1 MKDLIRLLAVAV
13 LVFVIV
19 GFSMIYSRD
28 TAFRY
33 GVSTFFGNSWG
44 ALGRTVSAIPGLGG
58 IAGEPKLTAT
68 ELRMLRPKQRSW
80 IGLTGFPDQTEIRFP
95 VPVAGG
101 FLEGELDLRFDVQL
115 AQSGDGLLS
124 ISVNGT
130 RRSEIVLNTG
140 HNAYDVRIPL
150 DASDLLA
157 NHVLVKLSTRGT
169 TKSGQNCPTDAAN
182 SGAAVSVLPE
192 SAMILRSMRESKH
205 PETLLMTMAEPLKIQ
220 LGTDEEAQAI
230 AVWTMQRMRRAGV
243 EAILVD
249 KMQAS
254 PSIEVI
260 DHGAV
265 EVSRARNGNVVLAGN
280 DGVTRA
286 IAFHRADLRPP
297 EGLTAWPVSASQ
309 LTTET
314 TVRNFLGSQRWTI
327 PYSIA
332 DLPLGRMPTNFGLA
346 LKTSTQ
352 PEEFEWEVRVSLNG
366 NLLQSDRFAGSIADI
381 SMDIALPTRL
391 QGLSNTLVIELIDT
405 SPNQS
410 ICRAGPDAQAQ
421 LLPQS
426 ALTADG
432 PQPTDGWGALVRQL
446 AEAAMVS
453 PGNHGLFDVNQ
464 GTRAAAMLGQFLPTQ
479 ANTFVT
485 PDAGEMTIT
494 LIDKASLLTLLEDP
508 GTLAE
513 LGQALLIINTGSS
526 VVNPLGLHRLGLEGD
541 TALLE
546 RMPPTEIAFLV
557 QRIAQ
562 P

>member
-33 GVSTFFGNSWG
+33 GVSTFLGNSWG
-44 ALGRTVSAIPGLGG
+44 ALGRTFSAIPGLGG
-58 IAGEPKLTAT
+58 NAGEPKLTAT
-68 ELRMLRPKQRSW
+68 ELKLLRPKQRSW
-80 IGLTGFPDQTEIRFP
+80 IGLTGFPDETEIRFP

-101 FLEGELDLRFDVQL
+101 FLDGELDLRFDAQL

-150 DASDLLA
+150 DAGDLLA
-157 NHVLVKLSTRGT
+157 NHVLVELSTRGT

-192 SAMILRSMRESKH
+192 SAMILRSMRESRH
-205 PETLLMTMAEPLKIQ
+205 PDTVLMTMAEPLKIQ
-220 LGTDEEAQAI
+220 LGTTEEAQAI
-230 AVWTMQRMRRAGV
+230 AVWTMQRMKRSGV

-249 KMQAS
+249 RMQAS

-260 DHGAV
+260 DHGPV
-265 EVSRARNGNVVLAGN
+265 EVSRGRNGNVVLAGN
-280 DGVTRA
+280 DGIARA

-297 EGLTAWPVSASQ
+297 DGLTAWPVSAAQ

-314 TVRNFLGSQRWTI
+314 KVENFLGAKRWTI
-327 PYSIA
+327 PYNIA
-332 DLPLGRMPTNFGLA
+332 DLPLGRMPTNFSLA

-352 PEEFEWEVRVSLNG
+352 PEDFEWEVRVSLNE
-366 NLLQSDRFAGSIADI
+366 NLLQSSRFAGSIADI
-381 SMDIALPTRL
+381 NMDIALPTRV
-391 QGLSNTLVIELIDT
+391 QGLSNKLVIELIDT

-421 LLPQS
+421 LLPET

-453 PGNHGLFDVNQ
+453 PGNHGLVDVSQ
-464 GTRAAAMLGQFLPTQ
+464 ATRAATMLGQFLPMQ
-479 ANTFVT
+479 ANTLVT
-485 PDAGEMTIT
+485 PDAAAVTIT
-494 LIDKASLLTLLEDP
+494 LVDKASLIALLQSP
-508 GTLAE
+508 GTQAE
-513 LGQALLIINTGSS
+513 LGQSLLIINTGSS
-526 VVNPLGLHRLGLEGD
+526 VVNPLGLHQLGTDGD
-541 TALLE
+541 TGLLE

-557 QRIAQ
+557 QRIAR